1 MAQGKLF
8 PAAVHARCGRCGNR
22 TDLRPGACAGA
33 VIGADFC
40 VAYPEITLEVVAED
54 RTVDLVEEQC
64 DVAIRI
70 NPSPDSSLVGRC
82 FAKDRLVAVAAPSIA
97 MPSGE
102 AVHPVPGVVMSSIQ
116 PTTWVLDGGR
126 LVLEPVPRM
135 QFSSFL
141 MVRDAVIA
149 GGGVALIPQSIASE
163 QLARGAL
170 VQWAPSPA
178 WSRRYGYCIPPG
190 AWQHRRCAPSWISS
204 VPAIRTC
211 RWC

>member
-1 MAQGKLF
+1 M
-8 PAAVHARCGRCGNR
+8 
-22 TDLRPGACAGA
+22 
-33 VIGADFC
+33 
-40 VAYPEITLEVVAED
+40 AYPEITLEVVAED

-178 WSRRYGYCIPPG
+178 WSRRYGYRIPPG

-204 VPAIRTC
+204 APAIRTC